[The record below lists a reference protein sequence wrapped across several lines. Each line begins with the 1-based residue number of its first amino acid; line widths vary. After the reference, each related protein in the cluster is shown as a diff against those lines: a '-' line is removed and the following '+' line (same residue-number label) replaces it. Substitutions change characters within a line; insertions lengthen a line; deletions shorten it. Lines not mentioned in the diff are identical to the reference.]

1 VQRSAAPD
9 VSPLNAQ
16 CLDFFIDHPQIMLIS
31 VKIKKR
37 RGQRSRETMQQWLI
51 ILEKLALSARRKMV
65 KGRWL

>member
-31 VKIKKR
+31 VKNKKEADKEAVKLF
-37 RGQRSRETMQQWLI
+37 RS
-51 ILEKLALSARRKMV
+51 
-65 KGRWL
+65 G